1 MNTQRGTLLESFQH
15 AFAGSWH
22 AWKTQR
28 NVRVHVAIAIVVV
41 ILGLALELQPG
52 QWAVIILT
60 IGFVI
65 VSELF
70 NTVVESLVDLVTA
83 KNHPL
88 AKQAKDVAA
97 GAVLT
102 SAIVAVAV
110 GLLVLGPPLLT
121 RLGWR
126 P

>member
-1 MNTQRGTLLESFQH
+1 MSGHRGTLLESFQH
-15 AFAGSWH
+15 AFAGLWH

-28 NVRVHVAIAIVVV
+28 NVRIHVAIVMVVV
-41 ILGLALELQPG
+41 TMGWAIELQPS
-52 QWAVIILT
+52 QWAIIVLT
-60 IGFVI
+60 IGFV
-65 VSELF
+65 VVAELF

-83 KNHPL
+83 EHHPL

-102 SAIVAVAV
+102 SAIVAVVV
-110 GLLVLGPPLLT
+110 GLLILGPPLLT
-121 RLGWR
+121 LLGWR

>member
-1 MNTQRGTLLESFQH
+1 MNTHRGTLLESFQH
-15 AFAGSWH
+15 AFAGLWR

-28 NVRVHVAIAIVVV
+28 NVRIHVAITIVVM
-41 ILGLALELQPG
+41 ILGLVLELQPG
-52 QWAVIILT
+52 QWAAIILT

-70 NTVVESLVDLVTA
+70 NTVIESLVDLVTA
-83 KNHPL
+83 EHHPL

-102 SAIVAVAV
+102 SAVVAVSV
-110 GLLVLGPPLLT
+110 GLLVLGPPLLS

>member
-28 NVRVHVAIAIVVV
+28 NVRIHVAIAIVVV

-83 KNHPL
+83 ENHPL